1 MTDLFGID
9 DANNNIVAHLDDDVL
24 YEKDYWPGD
33 LVELCDVIRAQ
44 MKREGVEDESA
55 YRMMERVL
63 LGMSFLCG
71 GRNYYLPNGQRIRNA
86 LRDKRIYDEFNG
98 RNQRELSRRYK
109 LCEQK
114 IYSVIRAQRNLHR
127 NRAQPDLL
135 H

>member
-1 MTDLFGID
+1 MNDMFGID
-9 DANNNIVAHLDDDVL
+9 DDNNNILANLDDDVL
-24 YEKDYWPGD
+24 YEKSYWPGD

-71 GRNYYLPNGQRIRNA
+71 GRNYYLPNSQRVRNA
-86 LRDKRIYDEFNG
+86 LRDKRIYDSFNG
-98 RNQRELSRRYK
+98 RNHRELACRYK

-114 IYSVIRAQRNLHR
+114 IYSVINAQRKLHKHTL
-127 NRAQPDLL
+127 Q
-135 H
+135 